1 MPNSVTPEDLKQL
14 RSLSVLY
21 AEDDE
26 GVQQQLAQ
34 FLRRRVGTLFLAANG
49 KEGLE
54 IFRREKP
61 DIVVTDVAM
70 PIMGGIEMAEAIKA
84 ENYDV
89 PVILTTAYN
98 EPDFFIKSIEIGI
111 DKYVVKPVN
120 PNALVEA
127 LLKSAQVLLKHRL
140 IDAQNAMIRRVLD
153 KSPDFMVLIKEN
165 HFEYVNKAFLTFLGY
180 ESPEAFAAAHGKADD
195 FCEVNGKMFS
205 VEQRDECVRYVIDN
219 PGQHVVRIMSGNR
232 HEARDLQVDYDYFLA
247 LEKHLLSFKPL
258 DNSELP
264 S

>member
-1 MPNSVTPEDLKQL
+1 MPNFATEEDLKQL

-26 GVQQQLAQ
+26 GVQRQLAL
-34 FLRRRVGTLFLAANG
+34 FLRRRVGKLFVAANG
-49 KEGLE
+49 QEGLE
-54 IFRREKP
+54 IYRREKP
-61 DIVVTDVAM
+61 DIVVTDVSM

-84 ENYDV
+84 ENYDT

-140 IDAQNAMIRRVLD
+140 IDAQNDMIRLVLD
-153 KSPDFMVLIKEN
+153 KSPDFMVLIKDN

-180 ESPEAFAAAHGKADD
+180 ESPEAFAAAHEHSGD

-205 VEQRDECVRYVIDN
+205 VSQREECVRYVIDN
-219 PGQHVVRIMSGNR
+219 PGKHLVRIMSGNR
-232 HEARDLQVDYDYFLA
+232 HEARDLVVDYIFFPD

-258 DNSELP
+258 DDSGQP
-264 S
+264 Y